1 MNLELIFSIA
11 LGVILGG
18 IGLMYLPKIL
28 SSIVWF
34 FVNIFPL
41 LCGFG
46 FLYFLYY
53 SGTLSLRAMVTMCA
67 IYGLFVVVSLI
78 YGGYR
83 YFRSDIDKNQ
93 DASNLRNF
101 FTWVPLPLYLLLIVI
116 EYFKLGHNYDKDSL
130 WLLIAV
136 LTLPA
141 LASGGL
147 IFNRLISFFNR

>member
-1 MNLELIFSIA
+1 MNVELIFSIA

-18 IGLMYLPKIL
+18 MGLMYLPKIL

-41 LCGFG
+41 LFGFG
-46 FLYFLYY
+46 FLYFLYD
-53 SGTLSLRAMVTMCA
+53 SGSLSLRAMIA
-67 IYGLFVVVSLI
+67 ICTVYGLFVAVSLI
-78 YGGYR
+78 CGGYI
-83 YFRSDIDKNQ
+83 YFRGDIDKKQ
-93 DASNLRNF
+93 DVSNLRNF
-101 FTWVPLPLYLLLIVI
+101 FTWVPFPLYLLLIVI
-116 EYFKLGHNYDKDSL
+116 EYFKLGHNYDEDSL

-147 IFNRLISFFNR
+147 ILNRLISFLNR